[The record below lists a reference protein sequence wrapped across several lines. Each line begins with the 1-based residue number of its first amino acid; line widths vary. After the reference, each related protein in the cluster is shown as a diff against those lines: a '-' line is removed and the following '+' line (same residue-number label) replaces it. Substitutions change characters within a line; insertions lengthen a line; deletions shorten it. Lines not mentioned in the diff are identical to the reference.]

1 MFSALYSV
9 VWIYLVFKTNVLH
22 NIQSTNCANTIVVR
36 FPLSLKVANTCI
48 MILPK
53 INNSN
58 GIFNFMSESKHL
70 N

>member
-9 VWIYLVFKTNVLH
+9 VWIYLVFKTNALH

-48 MILPK
+48 IMRQRVC
-53 INNSN
+53 
-58 GIFNFMSESKHL
+58 
-70 N
+70 